1 MKEIIVSANEAGQR
15 FDKLLQKYLNNAPSS
30 FIYKMLRKKNIT
42 LNNKKA
48 GGNEKLVVG
57 DTIKIFLS
65 DDTYNKFSSKRT
77 NSYPYTNLDI
87 IYEDENILLIN
98 KPADMLSQKA
108 KADDVSLN
116 EYMIGYLLKNQ
127 RLTEEE
133 MVSFKPSVC
142 NRLDRNTTGLI
153 IAGVSLAGLQVMSDL
168 LKNRLMDKYYLC
180 VVSGVVKET
189 KEIDGYLTKDS
200 KTNKVKI
207 EKSKNGSTKD
217 GSDYIKT
224 KYIPLCSNDNLT
236 LLKVKLI
243 TGKPHQIR
251 AHLSS
256 IDHPIIGDYKY
267 GNRHLNSMF
276 KEKYNIKSQLLHSY
290 ELDFHKV
297 DGALSYLSDKTFKA
311 PLPDKFVN
319 LIENEGLDV
328 NAEI

>member
-1 MKEIIVSANEAGQR
+1 MKEIIVSSNEAGQR

-57 DTIKIFLS
+57 DIIKIFLS
-65 DDTYNKFSSKRT
+65 DDTYNKFSSKTT
-77 NSYPYTNLDI
+77 NSYPCTSLDI
-87 IYEDENILLIN
+87 VYEDENILLIN
-98 KPADMLSQKA
+98 KPANMLSQKA
-108 KADDVSLN
+108 TAKDISLN

-168 LKNRLMDKYYLC
+168 LKNRLIDKYYLC
-180 VVSGVVKET
+180 VVSGKITDT
-189 KEIDGYLTKDS
+189 KQIDGYLTKDS

-207 EKSKNGSTKD
+207 SNSKSATSKD
-217 GSDYIKT
+217 ESDYIKT
-224 KYIPLCSNDNLT
+224 KYIPIISNGALT

-256 IDHPIIGDYKY
+256 INHPIIGDYKY
-267 GNRHLNSMF
+267 GNRQINNLF
-276 KEKYNIKSQLLHSY
+276 KEKYNITSQLLHSY

-297 DGALSYLSDKTFKA
+297 DGALDYLSDKTFNA
-311 PLPDKFVN
+311 PLPDNFVK
-319 LIENEGLDV
+319 LIENEGLNV
-328 NAEI
+328 NGEI